1 MRGLASADSAAG
13 AGCHLLCDF
22 ITSFCCQRG
31 AEVGELSP
39 PVLTRAGSVPEASP
53 SIPKHLWRCAVGWWQ
68 HQGWLCGPSPHSLL
82 CPCTQ
87 AFSLPQGQHRARRSR
102 LCPGCP
108 QQLVASTA
116 PLTDVWLSVVG
127 DGGGRGRWNRQG
139 SGDSPSVT
147 PN

>member
-1 MRGLASADSAAG
+1 MRGLAGAGSAAG

-53 SIPKHLWRCAVGWWQ
+53 SIPKLLWRCAVGLVAAPGLALWSQ
-68 HQGWLCGPSPHSLL
+68 SLL
-82 CPCTQ
+82 CPCTR
-87 AFSLPQGQHRARRSR
+87 ALSLPQGQHRARRSR

-139 SGDSPSVT
+139 SVDSPSVT